1 MIKGDQDE
9 CNIYTF
15 TEILTILYI
24 IAALRFLN
32 GIDMKSTLFQLDKKK
47 YQIDCQNSHL
57 QVNKVYIQYHPL
69 KTIQINY
76 DSMEPDPITY
86 IKCNLMRL
94 TRIFYYILKFSLC
107 NSQADSVHQN
117 SPNQQQPGSPWLQ
130 FQAIKRILLVFCT
143 LIPHL

>member
-15 TEILTILYI
+15 TEILTFLYI

-57 QVNKVYIQYHPL
+57 KVNKENIHTVPP
-69 KTIQINY
+69 T
-76 DSMEPDPITY
+76 
-86 IKCNLMRL
+86 
-94 TRIFYYILKFSLC
+94 
-107 NSQADSVHQN
+107 
-117 SPNQQQPGSPWLQ
+117 
-130 FQAIKRILLVFCT
+130 
-143 LIPHL
+143 